1 MSSRY
6 LLTNPVINKESYF
19 ATDKIRSAYIPVN
32 GQPTILNETPQN
44 ILDYVFDSLDSL
56 YSIQINPYFFYTLS
70 LNHTLSE
77 RVINKTATHIYRIHT
92 SYYNRVIYGD
102 VLVFGSV
109 DPLDPYSRE
118 TYHSLPY
125 EVMEQLFLYNKSLS
139 KE

>member
-19 ATDKIRSAYIPVN
+19 NIDKVRSALIPFD
-32 GQPTILNETPQN
+32 GQLSILNETPDN
-44 ILDYVFDSLDSL
+44 IIGYTFESSDSIYNLP
-56 YSIQINPYFFYTLS
+56 INPYFFYVLS
-70 LNHTLSE
+70 LNHTFTE
-77 RVINKTATHIYRIHT
+77 RSINFTATHLYRLHT

-109 DPLDPYSRE
+109 DPLNIYSKE
-118 TYHSLPY
+118 LYHSLPY
-125 EVMEQLFLYNKSLS
+125 EVMEQLFLYNKSLI